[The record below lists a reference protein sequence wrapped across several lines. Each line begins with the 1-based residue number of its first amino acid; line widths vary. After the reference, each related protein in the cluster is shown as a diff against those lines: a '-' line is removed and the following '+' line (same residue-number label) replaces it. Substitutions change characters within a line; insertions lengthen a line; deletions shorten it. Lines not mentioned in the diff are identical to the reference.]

1 MSPTGTKQRPG
12 RPAAR
17 TRTASRRS
25 AAQGRSGPARRKAPA
40 RRPAAA
46 RRQAPPAFA
55 KVAATIGRHINRQRH
70 DVTAAALLFFAVIA
84 ALGLFAGAAGPVGR
98 GLAWVCRALLGWTAP
113 GLPFLLAWIAGE
125 VIGSRTEEAGRVAVG
140 GLLTLV
146 GLAALRQV
154 LFAHDAAGLRVEELG
169 RFGGALGAGVAWP
182 LERLVTGWGAGTFA
196 FLLGVAGIA
205 AAIRRHRSRARYPE
219 TYAAIGGILYTIV
232 SAGCGGVLL
241 AGGAG
246 LMVLAIVFKH

>member
-84 ALGLFAGAAGPVGR
+84 ALGLFAGAAGPVDGFPIATADLMRPGDEHGNLACKRTGR
-98 GLAWVCRALLGWTAP
+98 GHRRRALRTAP
-113 GLPFLLAWIAGE
+113 
-125 VIGSRTEEAGRVAVG
+125 
-140 GLLTLV
+140 
-146 GLAALRQV
+146 
-154 LFAHDAAGLRVEELG
+154 H
-169 RFGGALGAGVAWP
+169 
-182 LERLVTGWGAGTFA
+182 
-196 FLLGVAGIA
+196 
-205 AAIRRHRSRARYPE
+205 
-219 TYAAIGGILYTIV
+219 
-232 SAGCGGVLL
+232 
-241 AGGAG
+241 
-246 LMVLAIVFKH
+246 